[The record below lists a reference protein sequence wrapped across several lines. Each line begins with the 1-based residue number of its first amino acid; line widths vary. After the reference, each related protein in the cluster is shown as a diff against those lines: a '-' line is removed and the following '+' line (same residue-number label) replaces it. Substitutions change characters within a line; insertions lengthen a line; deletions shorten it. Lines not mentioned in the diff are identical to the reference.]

1 MEHARR
7 RENQTLRG
15 GAGGDGGG
23 EGDGIA
29 SRGAVAARKR
39 RERSMVRSGQVSRVL
54 RLPAARERRPRVPP
68 LLLLG

>member
-1 MEHARR
+1 MAT
-7 RENQTLRG
+7 NLRG

-39 RERSMVRSGQVSRVL
+39 RERSMVRSGQVSRGCACL
-54 RLPAARERRPRVPP
+54 QGCNQRQSRSRRPRVPP

>member
-1 MEHARR
+1 MAT
-7 RENQTLRG
+7 NLRG

-39 RERSMVRSGQVSRVL
+39 RERSMVRSGQVRSRGCCACLQLEREGREGRGCL
-54 RLPAARERRPRVPP
+54 RRF
-68 LLLLG
+68 LLG